1 MLKISWTEH
10 KTNDKVLELAEEQR
24 ALMTTLRQ
32 RQKKWLGHVLHHDRL
47 LKQVIERR
55 MKRKKRGVNENVI
68 KPVDQKRMQ
77 NGLFTAKEEGR
88 RQN

>member
-32 RQKKWLGHVLHHDRL
+32 RQKK
-47 LKQVIERR
+47 
-55 MKRKKRGVNENVI
+55 
-68 KPVDQKRMQ
+68 
-77 NGLFTAKEEGR
+77 NGWDMCYTMTDY
-88 RQN
+88 